1 LANNTSQVLII
12 GFAFFSSVIGI
23 FIDILLSRKRI
34 SALHRG
40 INICEK
46 IVYDQIDRALI
57 ADIID
62 HFREELNRIMEIIVR
77 EITSRI
83 HPVGKD
89 KSSAIFNIQSLEIKN
104 LEIDFMNSFKAIK
117 RTNLFIGKLE
127 SAARRIKFFRWIFGI
142 LITIVLLLGF
152 FLIVWP
158 KLVPPWASITA
169 LIISILS
176 FIIFV
181 FDCIKTNDLIDNTEK
196 EYGLSIGE

>member
-1 LANNTSQVLII
+1 MASNTSQILMI

-34 SALHRG
+34 STLHRG
-40 INICEK
+40 INVCEK
-46 IVYDQIDRALI
+46 IVYTQIDKTI
-57 ADIID
+57 ITVVID
-62 HFREELNRIMEIIVR
+62 HFKEELNRILEILVR
-77 EITSRI
+77 TISTRI
-83 HPVGKD
+83 HPVGDD
-89 KSSAIFNIQSLEIKN
+89 KNSTNFNIQSLEIKN
-104 LEIDFMNSFKAIK
+104 LELDFMDSFRTIK

-127 SAARRIKFFRWIFGI
+127 SAARRVKFFRWVFGI
-142 LITIVLLLGF
+142 LLTIILLLGF

-158 KLVPPWASITA
+158 TFIPTWTSITT
-169 LIISILS
+169 LIISIMS

>member
-1 LANNTSQVLII
+1 LANNTSQVLMI

-40 INICEK
+40 INVCEK
-46 IVYDQIDRALI
+46 VVYDQIDRTI
-57 ADIID
+57 ITTVID
-62 HFREELNRIMEIIVR
+62 HFREELNRILEILVR
-77 EITSRI
+77 EISTRI

-89 KSSAIFNIQSLEIKN
+89 KSSANFNIQNLEVKN
-104 LEIDFMNSFKAIK
+104 LELDFMNSFRTIK

-127 SAARRIKFFRWIFGI
+127 SAARRIKFFRWVFGI
-142 LITIVLLLGF
+142 LLTIVLLLGF

-158 KLVPPWASITA
+158 KLVPPWTSITA

-196 EYGLSIGE
+196 EYGLSFGE